1 MYLESI
7 IMYLQAQNA
16 MTVKMNRQIRC
27 IKRFAKAH
35 HINNLDDAAMLWVTC
50 GCAAIWAK
58 QN

>member
-7 IMYLQAQNA
+7 IMYLQVEDA
-16 MTVKMNRQIRC
+16 MKIKMCRQIRC
-27 IKRFAKAH
+27 IKKFAKVH
-35 HINNLDDAAMLWVTC
+35 HINNLDVAAEYWVRS